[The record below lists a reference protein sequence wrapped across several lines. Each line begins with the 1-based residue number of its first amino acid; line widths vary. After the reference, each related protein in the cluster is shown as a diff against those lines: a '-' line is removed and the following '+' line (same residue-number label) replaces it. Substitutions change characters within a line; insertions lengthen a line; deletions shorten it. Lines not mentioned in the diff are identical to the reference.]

1 MFTNIN
7 GKIKALA
14 KVVCWLGI
22 IGSVITGIAIIAGGA
37 SIGYYYNMSG
47 GSMIIP
53 GLLIMIIGSIASW
66 AGSLALYAFGEL
78 GENTEAI
85 RRELEKK

>member
-22 IGSVITGIAIIAGGA
+22 IGSVIAGIAIIAGGA